1 MVRYDSTLRLY
12 KMTLRV
18 TKYLNIYQ
26 GSTVVGTLLFK
37 LSSMYK
43 ILFVCNMNETKRINN
58 AKNKANTNT
67 KRIMLID
74 RKHITLQNR
83 SKMINT
89 KITLT

>member
-1 MVRYDSTLRLY
+1 
-12 KMTLRV
+12 
-18 TKYLNIYQ
+18 
-26 GSTVVGTLLFK
+26 
-37 LSSMYK
+37 
-43 ILFVCNMNETKRINN
+43 MNETKRINN

>member
-1 MVRYDSTLRLY
+1 
-12 KMTLRV
+12 
-18 TKYLNIYQ
+18 
-26 GSTVVGTLLFK
+26 
-37 LSSMYK
+37 MYK